1 MDSFVICIHSNCAD
15 SRRLVERVSA
25 LPINASI
32 RWISVYFYQR
42 GYVLPDNSR
51 VIRVPA
57 LLYDNLIVYELSKIY
72 SHLEAAQHAWDNRV
86 LLQLLWIQEL
96 GRAPDS
102 ALSTLPPHVSK
113 QIQEC
118 VAQQLHTPVDLADLW
133 FELWQRARC
142 PPHVKFT

>member
-1 MDSFVICIHSNCAD
+1 
-15 SRRLVERVSA
+15 
-25 LPINASI
+25 
-32 RWISVYFYQR
+32 
-42 GYVLPDNSR
+42 VLPDNSR

-86 LLQLLWIQEL
+86 LQLLWIQE
-96 GRAPDS
+96 
-102 ALSTLPPHVSK
+102 LSTLPPHVSK
-113 QIQEC
+113 QIQGC
-118 VAQQLHTPVDLADLW
+118 VARQLHTPANLEDLW